1 VCARENRALLRAGKG
16 RHRAFLETRNTP
28 PHLSL
33 GRVRP
38 RSIWRAAILLWPA
51 LTSPHRAD
59 KTRALFSA
67 GGELRQSERPFGGSV
82 ENRKVINV
90 LAEH

>member
-1 VCARENRALLRAGKG
+1 MEPHIGLR
-16 RHRAFLETRNTP
+16 
-28 PHLSL
+28 
-33 GRVRP
+33 RVRP
-38 RSIWRAAILLWPA
+38 RSIWQAAILSWPA

-59 KTRALFSA
+59 KTRPLFSA
-67 GGELRQSERPFGGSV
+67 GGELRQSVRPFGGSV

>member
-1 VCARENRALLRAGKG
+1 
-16 RHRAFLETRNTP
+16 
-28 PHLSL
+28 
-33 GRVRP
+33 VRP
-38 RSIWRAAILLWPA
+38 RSIWQAAILLWPA

-90 LAEH
+90 LAEHQWPR

>member
-1 VCARENRALLRAGKG
+1 VEKAATG
-16 RHRAFLETRNTP
+16 RFLKPATRDP
-28 PHLSL
+28 ILSL

-38 RSIWRAAILLWPA
+38 RSIWQAAILLWPA

-82 ENRKVINV
+82 ENRKVINA